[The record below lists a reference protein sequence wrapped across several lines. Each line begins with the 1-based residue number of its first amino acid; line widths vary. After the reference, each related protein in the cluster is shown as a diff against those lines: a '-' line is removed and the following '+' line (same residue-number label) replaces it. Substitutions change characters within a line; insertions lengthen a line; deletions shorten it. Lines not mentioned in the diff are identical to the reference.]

1 MRKRNERMGNKR
13 KAERKIT
20 YENGRK
26 KKDLKK
32 NK

>member
-1 MRKRNERMGNKR
+1 MIEWGTKE

-20 YENGRK
+20 NENGRK